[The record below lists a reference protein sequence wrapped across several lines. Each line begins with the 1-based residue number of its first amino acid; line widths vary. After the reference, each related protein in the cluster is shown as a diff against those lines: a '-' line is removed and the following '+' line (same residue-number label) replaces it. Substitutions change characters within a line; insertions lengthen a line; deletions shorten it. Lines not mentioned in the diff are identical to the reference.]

1 MLLVATTVEVILW
14 FVDRGNDLDCRE
26 RDCLTVPWDC
36 HGGIIIYYYQDLE
49 VSLRFGTGWA
59 GLS

>member
-26 RDCLTVPWDC
+26 RDCLTVSWDC
-36 HGGIIIYYYQDLE
+36 DGGIIIYYYQDLE
-49 VSLRFGTGWA
+49 V
-59 GLS
+59 